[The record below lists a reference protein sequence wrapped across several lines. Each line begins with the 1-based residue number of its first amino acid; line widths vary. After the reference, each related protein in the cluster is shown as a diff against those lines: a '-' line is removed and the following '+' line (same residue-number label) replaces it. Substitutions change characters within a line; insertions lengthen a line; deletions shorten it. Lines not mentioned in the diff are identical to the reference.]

1 MKCQKCQLRLIL
13 DAEDSEMT
21 TPLIIDTILLL
32 GIFIGALFTGR
43 YLLGAGASFLLVS
56 FEIFTTKQGGAETYF
71 QGLAVLLITILIV
84 SDGKKKEKGSLLYR
98 YSSYNDKSKL
108 PSWLRIA
115 LLIVLGF
122 AFIARALIS
131 IFGLL

>member
-1 MKCQKCQLRLIL
+1 
-13 DAEDSEMT
+13 MT
-21 TPLIIDTILLL
+21 TPLIIDTILLF

-56 FEIFTTKQGGAETYF
+56 FEIFTTIQGGAETYF

-98 YSSYNDKSKL
+98 YSPYNDKSKL

-131 IFGLL
+131 MFGLL

>member
-1 MKCQKCQLRLIL
+1 
-13 DAEDSEMT
+13 MT

-32 GIFIGALFTGR
+32 GVFIGALFTGR

-98 YSSYNDKSKL
+98 YSPYNDKSKL
-108 PSWLRIA
+108 PGWLRIA

-131 IFGLL
+131 MFGLL